1 MFNGFPKREGRY
13 EISHNLNRGDFHSR
27 VTRGVTLREVRES
40 SGSAVLQVSNVSRD
54 IGTHGCETHLKC
66 KPDLWASM

>member
-40 SGSAVLQVSNVSRD
+40 SGSAVPQVTTRHATSALTAVRP
-54 IGTHGCETHLKC
+54 I
-66 KPDLWASM
+66 

>member
-66 KPDLWASM
+66 KRDLWASM